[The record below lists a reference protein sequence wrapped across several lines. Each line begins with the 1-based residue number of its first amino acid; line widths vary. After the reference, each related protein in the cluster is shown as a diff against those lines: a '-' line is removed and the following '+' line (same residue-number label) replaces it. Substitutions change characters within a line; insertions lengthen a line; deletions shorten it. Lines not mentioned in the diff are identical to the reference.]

1 MQLTAL
7 RTGTRH
13 VAAPRPVVPG
23 TSVLVAEGGLTLSG
37 VWDRVQLPYERV
49 GLCTPYGTYL
59 SCQVGREGVLRLT
72 LAEEL
77 GPREAFEEVLW
88 PDGDVSLRTCER
100 TFVAAS
106 DRVGSRVRG
115 DGEDGDPV
123 TRFRYGAVPATL
135 VQQVL
140 ETREGRPR
148 VADMPRQFALPVP
161 GRLSAEWSERGE

>member
-23 TSVLVAEGGLTLSG
+23 TSVLVAEGGLTMAG
-37 VWDRVQLPYERV
+37 VWDLVRLPYERV

-59 SCQVGREGVLRLT
+59 SCQVGSEGVLRLT

-100 TFVAAS
+100 TFLAAS
-106 DRVGSRVRG
+106 ELVGSRVRG
-115 DGEDGDPV
+115 DGADGDPA

-135 VQQVL
+135 AEQVRA
-140 ETREGRPR
+140 TRAGRPR
-148 VADMPRQFALPVP
+148 VADMPRQFALPVA
-161 GRLSAEWSERGE
+161 GRISGDPSDRGE